1 LFVLLIHNII
11 NQAKLHTGGR
21 KMAKMKKSFFILLT
35 AVVISGSAL
44 FSGCGGGVSEEQMQM
59 LFDCRAEVESL
70 QSQVNAKQDE
80 RASLQR
86 QIADRDSQIRQFQN
100 DLSAVRTRCP

>member
-1 LFVLLIHNII
+1 
-11 NQAKLHTGGR
+11 
-21 KMAKMKKSFFILLT
+21 MAKIQKSFFILLT
-35 AVVISGSAL
+35 AAMISGSA
-44 FSGCGGGVSEEQMQM
+44 FITGCGGGVTEEQMQM

-86 QIADRDSQIRQFQN
+86 QIADRDSRIRQFQN
-100 DLSAVRTRCP
+100 DLTAVRSRCP

>member
-1 LFVLLIHNII
+1 MTKIKNLFFV
-11 NQAKLHTGGR
+11 
-21 KMAKMKKSFFILLT
+21 LLT
-35 AVVISGSAL
+35 AVLFSGSVL
-44 FSGCGGGVSEEQMQM
+44 ISGCGGGVTEEQMQM

-70 QSQVNAKQDE
+70 QSQVNARQDE

-100 DLSAVRTRCP
+100 DLNAVRTRCP